1 MLLLAVCPSPASAAD
16 SFSAGP
22 VMPGNRFGPNVA
34 PLPDGRVL
42 VAGGFDGANR
52 LSSAWVFDPV
62 NGSFTTTGSMSS
74 PRQQSATVPISGGR
88 ILVAGGLS
96 NTLGVRLNT
105 AEIYSAASGTF
116 SPVTATM
123 SVARQGPAAAPLPDG
138 RVLVAGGFSGSTYLS
153 SAEIFDP
160 VTETFTSTG
169 SMTTARAFAGVA
181 PLPDGR
187 VLVAGG
193 QTGTGVL
200 SSAEIYDPET
210 GQFTAIPATLNT
222 PRQGSFAVAMPSGK
236 VLIGGGDS
244 GAFSSLDTAETFDPS
259 TSAFTS
265 LPGTLGGGRA
275 YAGASLLQDG
285 RAIAFG
291 GVAVFN
297 GTPLNTTVY
306 FNSAPVTRFAG
317 GQFSYQPINTTSSLR
332 QVTVTN
338 LGSEILRIGGGATLA
353 GTNPGEFEI
362 RSDGCAGRSLRFSQS
377 CAIGLTFAPSG
388 FGVRTADLQI
398 QANTEPVTSAFEI
411 SGQAVAPEIGT
422 SGPTGATGATGP
434 SGVSGP
440 SGPTG
445 PSGTTGGTGPRGPT
459 GPTGPRGDV
468 IPPAK
473 PVIKQT
479 VRQRRLSQGRS
490 FVFARI
496 SCSSACR
503 VNRASAAIRAGV
515 GRKAKVPVR
524 APKSLP
530 GGGSVTAR
538 LSIPARIAKRL
549 AETGRRSRIG
559 VTIVATSDGGR
570 TNKSMVVRVR

>member
-1 MLLLAVCPSPASAAD
+1 MALLAASPSAATAAD
-16 SFSAGP
+16 YFSAGP
-22 VMPGNRFGPNVA
+22 AMPGNRFGPNVA

-42 VAGGFDGANR
+42 VAGGYDGTNR
-52 LSSAWVFDPV
+52 LDSAWTFNPV
-62 NGSFTTTGSMSS
+62 DGSFTTTGSMASA
-74 PRQQSATVPISGGR
+74 RQQSATVPISGDR
-88 ILVAGGLS
+88 ILVAGGLNNS
-96 NTLGVRLNT
+96 FTRLNT

-116 SPVTATM
+116 SPVAATM
-123 SVARQGPAAAPLPDG
+123 SVARQGPASAPLPDGRVLIAGGFSGSSYLSSAQIFDPATQTFQATGSMTGPRAFAAAAPLPDG
-138 RVLVAGGFSGSTYLS
+138 RVLVAGGQS
-153 SAEIFDP
+153 
-160 VTETFTSTG
+160 
-169 SMTTARAFAGVA
+169 
-181 PLPDGR
+181 
-187 VLVAGG
+187 
-193 QTGTGVL
+193 GTGVL
-200 SSAEIYDPET
+200 SSAEVYDPAT
-210 GQFTAIPATLNT
+210 DQFTAIPATLNT
-222 PRQGSFAVAMPSGK
+222 PRQGAFAVALPSGK
-236 VLIGGGDS
+236 VVIGGGDS
-244 GAFSSLDTAETFDPS
+244 GGFNNLDTAETFDPS
-259 TSAFTS
+259 TSNFTPLAS
-265 LPGTLGGGRA
+265 TLGGGRA

-297 GTPLNTTVY
+297 GTPLGTTIY
-306 FNSAPVTRFAG
+306 SNSAPVARFAG
-317 GQFSYQPINTTSSLR
+317 GQFSYQPIATTSSLR

-338 LGSEILRIGGGATLA
+338 LGSEILRLGGGATLA
-353 GTNPGEFEI
+353 GTNPGDFEI
-362 RSDGCAGRSLRFSQS
+362 RSDGCAGRSLRFRQS

-388 FGVRTADLQI
+388 FGVRRADLQI

-440 SGPTG
+440 NGATG
-445 PSGTTGGTGPRGPT
+445 PSGVTGGTGPRGPT

-479 VRQRRLSQGRS
+479 VKQRRLSQGRS

-496 SCSSACR
+496 SCASACR

-515 GRKAKVPVR
+515 GRKAKVRLR

-538 LSIPARIAKRL
+538 LSIPARITKRL

-559 VTIVATSDGGR
+559 VTVVATSDGGR